1 MFHYKGMEKFIKA
14 LTYAHFDIAGYDGQG
29 QAWYTVKER
38 FADKFQD
45 IPLQTVTLYT
55 HNPKGERVVPCIPA
69 STIHDLVQ
77 FRRTAAYQNVIMV
90 GYTLQKEPYY
100 APLRVMSGKYKVD
113 VIGSR
118 KDYGFT
124 INENAAGPAASTVCV
139 FESPIEAMSY
149 WSMCKELQSPRMDY
163 PMISLGG
170 VSTSYVLT
178 QFLKDHPSVK
188 NIILG
193 LNVDTAENGHTITV
207 GQNAT
212 VRIQKEFGNKY
223 QHPCA
228 YSSPKQLE

>member
-1 MFHYKGMEKFIKA
+1 MEKFIKA

-149 WSMCKELQSPRMDY
+149 WSMCKEL
-163 PMISLGG
+163 
-170 VSTSYVLT
+170 
-178 QFLKDHPSVK
+178 
-188 NIILG
+188 
-193 LNVDTAENGHTITV
+193 
-207 GQNAT
+207 
-212 VRIQKEFGNKY
+212 
-223 QHPCA
+223 
-228 YSSPKQLE
+228 